1 MSFKLRGTPEW
12 LTSVKGDKAHTG
24 DWRISFTDGETT
36 FFCRGKQ
43 WWVGNGTEFDG
54 ATKSSLDGDA
64 STGFSF
70 TYNSTVYHLERL
82 AAYKEVGGVK
92 SVFPYTFS
100 KNYKNLDEELNKFY
114 GFIKSQGADS
124 GSSSAGRPYV
134 VLIGAQPSVKNQM
147 EVDKVADWVKVEG
160 EETYRCR
167 ITWADHRKGY
177 IKSTGNYY
185 PDEAGWDADKAL
197 IVPQVKTYSLATE
210 QWVSGELIFEEVY
223 DSAAINVHT
232 GEVIVST
239 EIINYPSGAPANTP
253 LAYLV
258 LIY

>member
-54 ATKSSLDGDA
+54 ATKSSLDGNA

-70 TYNSTVYHLERL
+70 THNSTVYHLERL

-100 KNYKNLDEELNKFY
+100 KNYKNLDEELDKFY

-134 VLIGAQPSVKNQM
+134 VLIGTDDGYSGNITDRIVPDETKAWSTNQN
-147 EVDKVADWVKVEG
+147 
-160 EETYRCR
+160 EESAFYCD
-167 ITWADHRKGY
+167 IPWAEHRKGY

-197 IVPQVKTYSLATE
+197 IVPQVKTYSLGTGPSFGKPLAGSVKF
-210 QWVSGELIFEEVY
+210 QEVY
-223 DSAAINVHT
+223 DSAIINVHT
-232 GEVIVST
+232 GEVTIYSDL
-239 EIINYPSGAPANTP
+239 NTP
-253 LAYLV
+253 AYLV

>member
-134 VLIGAQPSVKNQM
+134 VLVGEDSTLNSLISPDQKNTW
-147 EVDKVADWVKVEG
+147 DG
-160 EETYRCR
+160 TETFSST
-167 ITWADHRKGY
+167 IVWSKHRKGY
-177 IKSTGNYY
+177 IKSTGGYY
-185 PDEAGWDADKAL
+185 PDEAGWTANGAL
-197 IVPQVKTYSLATE
+197 IVPQVKTYSLVGTPSNGN
-210 QWVSGELIFEEVY
+210 VLFEEVY
-223 DSAAINVHT
+223 DSAIINVNT
-232 GEVIVST
+232 GDVTVYSD
-239 EIINYPSGAPANTP
+239 SKTP
-253 LAYLV
+253 AYLV